1 MAITPLKLPREQREQ
16 MISLIQEYFDVERG
30 EQIGDLGAD
39 GMLDFFLKQIGPYV
53 YNQALSDSRQLV
65 NERMASLEED
75 IYALEL
81 RPGRVR

>member
-1 MAITPLKLPREQREQ
+1 MSPLKLPREQREQ
-16 MISLIQEYFDVERG
+16 MISLIQEYFEVERG
-30 EQIGDLGAD
+30 EQIGDLAAD
-39 GMLDFFLKQIGPYV
+39 GMLEFFLKQIGPYV

>member
-1 MAITPLKLPREQREQ
+1 MTPLKLPREQREQ